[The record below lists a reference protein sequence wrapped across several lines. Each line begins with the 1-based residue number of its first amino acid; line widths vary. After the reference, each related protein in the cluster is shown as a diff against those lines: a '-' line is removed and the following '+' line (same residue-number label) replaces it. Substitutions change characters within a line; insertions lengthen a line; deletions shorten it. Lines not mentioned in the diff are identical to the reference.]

1 MPYRFGSKAELENYF
16 KAHPTKKQTQKA
28 LIANSYHSGKLTG
41 QTDPVPR
48 AHFCDPI
55 CAG

>member
-1 MPYRFGSKAELENYF
+1 M
-16 KAHPTKKQTQKA
+16 HTKITA
-28 LIANSYHSGKLTG
+28 LFLTLFLSLPASAGFVNSDVDVLYHSGKLTG

>member
-1 MPYRFGSKAELENYF
+1 MNSVNEQLRAIDKELADLESR
-16 KAHPTKKQTQKA
+16 KQV
-28 LIANSYHSGKLTG
+28 LYHSGKLTG